1 MILVV
6 LKSKTSWF
14 LCMLMQFTA
23 LTHAADLS
31 IKVVDTNGEA
41 LKDAIVYIEA
51 TTSTKPKEQ
60 LQQDIVQKGKKFNP
74 LVTVI
79 QTGSS
84 INFPNQDRVKHHVY
98 SFSPVKKF
106 ELKLY
111 SGVPATPVVFDKA
124 GTAVLGCNIHDNMLA
139 YVYIVDTPFFAKTN
153 EEGNATI
160 SDVPNSQLELKVW
173 HYALQEEGHVVSQM
187 VKPNEKHD
195 ITVKIDLQPDALV
208 LSK

>member
-41 LKDAIVYIEA
+41 LKDAIVYIES

>member
-23 LTHAADLS
+23 LTHATDLS

-41 LKDAIVYIEA
+41 LKDAIVYIES

>member
-41 LKDAIVYIEA
+41 LKDAIVYIES

-111 SGVPATPVVFDKA
+111 SGVPATPVV
-124 GTAVLGCNIHDNMLA
+124 
-139 YVYIVDTPFFAKTN
+139 
-153 EEGNATI
+153 
-160 SDVPNSQLELKVW
+160 
-173 HYALQEEGHVVSQM
+173 
-187 VKPNEKHD
+187 
-195 ITVKIDLQPDALV
+195 
-208 LSK
+208 